1 MCTELGDQC
10 HEGMATGKI
19 KKPRLEIC
27 KYTIANQTI
36 SSGGSLTVD
45 VSSAVPNG
53 KNIVG
58 FLGVQVGNYMLP
70 YMAQIGSSKVTYV
83 ETAQPA
89 NKRVVIKDNGTSGW
103 SNYTVTVTFVV
114 E

>member
-1 MCTELGDQC
+1 
-10 HEGMATGKI
+10 MATGSI
-19 KKPRLEIC
+19 KKPGLEVC

-45 VSSAVPNG
+45 VSSAVPDG
-53 KNIVG
+53 KSIVG
-58 FLGVQVGNYMLP
+58 YCGVQIGNYMLP
-70 YMAQIGSSKVTYV
+70 YLAQLANSKATYI
-83 ETAQPA
+83 ETANPVLRQ
-89 NKRVVIKDNGTSGW
+89 VVIRNTASAW

>member
-1 MCTELGDQC
+1 M
-10 HEGMATGKI
+10 
-19 KKPRLEIC
+19 
-27 KYTIANQTI
+27 
-36 SSGGSLTVD
+36 D
-45 VSSAVPNG
+45 VSSAVPDG
-53 KNIVG
+53 KSIVG
-58 FLGVQVGNYMLP
+58 YCGVQIGNYTLP

-103 SNYTVTVTFVV
+103 SNYTVTVIFVV